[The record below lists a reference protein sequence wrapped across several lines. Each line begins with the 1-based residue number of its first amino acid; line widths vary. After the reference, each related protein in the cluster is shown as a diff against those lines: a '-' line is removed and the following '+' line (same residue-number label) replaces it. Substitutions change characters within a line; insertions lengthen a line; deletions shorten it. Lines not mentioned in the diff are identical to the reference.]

1 VVCDTARTTVARLA
15 SSARKLLS
23 SFKVPSV
30 WLLINSDNAIPRG
43 STGKVDVQRLR
54 AMLTDAARV

>member
-1 VVCDTARTTVARLA
+1 
-15 SSARKLLS
+15 
-23 SFKVPSV
+23 V